1 MKTFGTLSLALA
13 LSLGTAGAQSVNYA
27 LENRDGTGA
36 VRALTLTELD
46 GSPEAT
52 FQMWVKANELSPCTL
67 LAQDNFAIEI
77 DDKEQ
82 IVVRAGESRATM
94 PAATLKNG
102 WTQLT
107 VVVDHGR
114 VTAYMSGRRQLLVTG
129 TLPET
134 FAATACAAE
143 ARSVVIGRGLKGQ
156 IDEIRVWTRA
166 LDEDHFYWRNT
177 LNKFNPNIDALAA
190 YWKCDQA
197 QCANLY
203 DQTGRHHGDFDKG
216 MQRVPVT
223 DNAQF
228 RYRVVTGYTDLMR
241 FQDRAVIDR
250 DMYLMTNDVV
260 VLSGK
265 VHADGSVFMQ
275 FPDNSMTGTNATYL
289 AAHEG
294 RTGLID
300 FGGEGAVMTAA
311 DAHCVNDPRG
321 NTAYQASADV
331 TVEGWVYID
340 RWIEGAEL
348 FSQYKDAA
356 NCLVLRLGSEADH
369 ALTVDVCGTEATLAG
384 RLETGRWQYVAV
396 YLKPAA
402 GSPGQAG
409 WSPVRIAIGNDE
421 GGSFASQLYTAD
433 DGIEMSGR
441 AMTITKFPA
450 LEDSRLTL
458 GAGFD
463 GKMDNVM
470 VWGSDRSA
478 HIATDA
484 TEPFRW
490 NVGNWDNDFLNSYWT
505 GDDPD
510 NPGKDF
516 QSYTHMVEI
525 MRSYYAGHTGARI
538 RFGLVNGS
546 SEGWLNVL
554 GSKANADRF
563 IADCKRLVNECDGL
577 DVDLEWMYNQN
588 QWNIY
593 NNIVRRLAREVMDHH
608 PDKIFSCSLHNVSY
622 NGFDKSL
629 LADVDYFTMQI
640 YGPQPNT
647 YSWDYYEQAYNNF
660 TSYGYPAD
668 KLLLSY
674 GNLIT
679 DGKTAV
685 EGYKDLFEKYGFD
698 GPNYR
703 SDLNEWNCNG
713 SVKKF
718 NGTDLVRRKQQFVI
732 DHDLRGTMYFDMG
745 NDLRVSD
752 ERSLIRAQ
760 NEEIA
765 ANVDTVVTS
774 VDMPAA
780 PSGIS
785 AATSGRSWQIDV
797 AGGSLTVAAAATT
810 SAPTL
815 CTVTAA
821 DGRTVA
827 RTTLGPGRTT
837 LATALPAGTYVV
849 SLTGEDGMHTQ
860 KVAVPAR

>member
-1 MKTFGTLSLALA
+1 MKTIGTLSLALA

-46 GSPEAT
+46 GSAEAT
-52 FQMWVKANELSPCTL
+52 FQMWVKVSELSPCTL
-67 LAQDNFAIEI
+67 LAQDNFSISI
-77 DDKEQ
+77 DDEQ
-82 IVVRAGESRATM
+82 QLVVSAGEGRAVM
-94 PAATLKNG
+94 PAAALTEG

-107 VVVDHGR
+107 IVVDHGR
-114 VTAYMSGRRQLLVTG
+114 VTPYMSGRRQFFVTG
-129 TLPET
+129 SLPET
-134 FAATACAAE
+134 FAATTYPAE
-143 ARSVVIGRGLKGQ
+143 ARSVVIGSGLKGEL
-156 IDEIRVWTRA
+156 DEIRVWTRA
-166 LDEDHFYWRNT
+166 LDADHFYWQNT

-203 DQTGRHHGDFDKG
+203 DQTGRHHGDFDPG
-216 MQRVPVT
+216 MERVAVT
-223 DNAQF
+223 DNAAF

-241 FQDRAVIDR
+241 FQDRAGIDR

-260 VLSGK
+260 ILSAK
-265 VHADGSVFMQ
+265 VQADGSVLMQ
-275 FPDNSMTGTNATYL
+275 YPDNSMTGTGATHL
-289 AAHEG
+289 AEHEG
-294 RTGLID
+294 RTGVID
-300 FGGEGAVMTAA
+300 FAGEGAVMTAA
-311 DAHCVNDPRG
+311 DAHCVHDPRG
-321 NTAYQASADV
+321 QAGYQAAADI
-331 TVEGWVYID
+331 TIEGWVYVD
-340 RWIEGAEL
+340 SWREGAEL

-356 NCLVLRLGSEADH
+356 NCLVVRLGSEADR
-369 ALTVDVCGTEATLAG
+369 ALTVDVCGTQATLAG

-396 YLKPAA
+396 YVKPAA
-402 GSPGQAG
+402 GSPGTAG
-409 WSPVRIAIGNDE
+409 WSPVRIAIGQGQGDAF
-421 GGSFASQLYTAD
+421 SSQLYTAD
-433 DGIEMSGR
+433 NGIEMSGR
-441 AMTITKFPA
+441 TMSISKFPA
-450 LEDSRLTL
+450 LKGSRLTL

-478 HIATDA
+478 RIATDA
-484 TEPFRW
+484 TTPFRW
-490 NVGNWDNDFLNSYWT
+490 NVGSWDNTFLNAYWT
-505 GDDPD
+505 GDDPEH
-510 NPGKDF
+510 PGKDY
-516 QSYTHMVEI
+516 QSYTHMVDI

-538 RFGLVNGS
+538 RFGIVNGA
-546 SEGWLNVL
+546 EQGWLSVL
-554 GSKANADRF
+554 GSKANVD
-563 IADCKRLVNECDGL
+563 RLVESCRQLVTQCDGL

-593 NNIVRRLAREVMDHH
+593 NNIVRRLAGEVMADH

-629 LADVDYFTMQI
+629 LPDVDYFTMQI

-647 YSWDYYEQAYNNF
+647 YSWSYYEGAYNNF
-660 TSYGYPAD
+660 TTYGYPAD

-674 GNLIT
+674 GTLVT

-685 EGYKDLFEKYGFD
+685 EGYKDLFGKYGFD
-698 GPNYR
+698 GPAYR

-718 NGTDLVRRKQQFVI
+718 NGTDLVRRKQQYVV

-760 NEEIA
+760 NEVIA
-765 ANVDTVVTS
+765 ANVDTLVTS
-774 VDMPAA
+774 VSMPPA
-780 PSGIS
+780 PSGID
-785 AATSGRSWQIDV
+785 AATASDGWQ
-797 AGGSLTVAAAATT
+797 AEASGGSLSVTLPAGLSGTV
-810 SAPTL
+810 L

-827 RTTLGPGRTT
+827 RTTLSAGRTT

-849 SLTGEDGMHTQ
+849 SVACGQGVKAQ
-860 KVAVPAR
+860 KVAVPAP